1 MVDDGVAD
9 DVDAGGFEW
18 RCEHCGERTPKNNPP
33 CSNCGGMAMEK
44 APLDAER
51 DVREAESL
59 AGTPRRTVLGYGAA
73 GVAVVV
79 GGGYFIWDAL
89 TPPAIPDAPGNGES
103 AGGISLEAAADAILT
118 GVNDARAEALGE
130 VDRVQSAARYATAY
144 TVVEGDAGSAREL
157 FRRLDEFRIGRFQFV
172 RRVITGDADVRGIE
186 TFADAEDLAGAVVD
200 SLLGDDDVRAV
211 LVNDRFANG
220 GVDVRVDPEGDV
232 YVAVVVATGGDG
244 FL

>member
-1 MVDDGVAD
+1 MVDVED
-9 DVDAGGFEW
+9 DGGFEW

-33 CSNCGGMAMEK
+33 CSNCGGMSMEK

-51 DVREAESL
+51 DVQEARAL
-59 AGTPRRTVLGYGAA
+59 AGTSRRTVLGYGVAGAA
-73 GVAVVV
+73 AVV

-89 TPPAIPDAPGNGES
+89 TPPTTPDAPGNGET
-103 AGGISLEAAADAILT
+103 AGGISLGAAADAILA
-118 GVNDARAEALGE
+118 GVNAERDAALAT

-157 FRRLDEFRIGRFQFV
+157 FGRLDEFRIGRFQFV
-172 RRVITGDADVRGIE
+172 RRVLTGEPGTRGIE
-186 TFADAEDLAGAVVD
+186 TFADANELAAAFVD
-200 SLLGDDDVRAV
+200 TLLGDDEVRAF
-211 LVNDRFANG
+211 LVNDRFTNG
-220 GVDVRVDPEGDV
+220 AVDVHVDPEGNV